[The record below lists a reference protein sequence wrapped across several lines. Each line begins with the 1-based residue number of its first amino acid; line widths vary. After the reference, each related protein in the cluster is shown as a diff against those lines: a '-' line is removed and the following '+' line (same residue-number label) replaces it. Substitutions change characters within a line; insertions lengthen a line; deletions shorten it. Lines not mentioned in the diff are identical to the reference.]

1 MSPLSFVD
9 WDICIGHAAV
19 GVRRRH
25 SSLSPRGW
33 RRSETG
39 GALPY
44 AAAGG
49 AGALWPAAL
58 EALALQ
64 LDKLG
69 RQGGRARVV
78 LADSMVRYAVLSKTA
93 TLVSE
98 DEEAVYVRHRFSQLY
113 DAGTAAWDIRVDRRR
128 GERPRLA
135 SAVDP
140 DLIATLQ
147 EVLREHG
154 IRLRSLVPALADS
167 ANRHLSQLAESA
179 GWLLRHDAGSL
190 AMARWE
196 EGAWICARSLRVTPQ
211 WRAAL
216 AELLAREEC
225 LHDGRLEAAVAY
237 LDDASCAAAPAP
249 VPGWRILA
257 LGGPSAGAGE
267 VGAAE

>member
-1 MSPLSFVD
+1 MSLLSFVD
-9 WDICIGHAAV
+9 WKIRLGHAAV

-33 RRSETG
+33 QRSETG

-44 AAAGG
+44 ADTDGG
-49 AGALWPAAL
+49 DGVPWPAAL
-58 EALALQ
+58 EALARQ

-69 RQGGRARVV
+69 QPGGRARVV

-93 TLVSE
+93 ALVNE

-113 DAGTAAWDIRVDRRR
+113 DAGTAAWDIRVDRRH

-140 DLIATLQ
+140 DLIATLE

-167 ANRHLSQLAESA
+167 ANRHLPQLIEPA
-179 GWLLRHDAGSL
+179 GWLLLHDAGSL
-190 AMARWE
+190 GMVRWE
-196 EGAWICARSLRVTPQ
+196 AGAWICARSLRVTPQ
-211 WRAAL
+211 WRFAL

-225 LHDGRLEAAVAY
+225 LHDGQREAAVVY
-237 LDDASCAAAPAP
+237 LDDDAGVAEPVPA
-249 VPGWRILA
+249 PGWRVVP
-257 LGGPSAGAGE
+257 LGGAGV
-267 VGAAE
+267 VGDAE

>member
-9 WDICIGHAAV
+9 WDIRVGHAAV

-25 SSLSPRGW
+25 SRLSPGGW

-39 GALPY
+39 GVLPHTG
-44 AAAGG
+44 AGG
-49 AGALWPAAL
+49 AGLPWAAAL

-69 RQGGRARVV
+69 QPGGRARVV

-93 TLVSE
+93 ALVNE
-98 DEEAVYVRHRFSQLY
+98 DEEAVYIRHRFSQLY
-113 DAGTAAWDIRVDRRR
+113 DAGTAAWDIRVDRRH

-140 DLIATLQ
+140 DLIATLE

-154 IRLRSLVPALADS
+154 IRLRSVVPALADS
-167 ANRHLSQLAESA
+167 ANRHLSQLTEPA
-179 GWLLRHDAGSL
+179 GWLLLHDAGSL
-190 AMARWE
+190 GMARWE

-211 WRAAL
+211 WHSAL
-216 AELLAREEC
+216 ADLLAREEC
-225 LHDGRLEAAVAY
+225 LHDGQREAAVVY
-237 LDDASCAAAPAP
+237 LDDASRATETTPAP
-249 VPGWRILA
+249 VPGWRILL
-257 LGGPSAGAGE
+257 LGGAGDVE
-267 VGAAE
+267 GAA